1 MTKKSQ
7 GRLMRDA
14 IKKDAKEELN
24 QNRNW
29 DELHERYAECRN
41 LLLMHL
47 AVGEILQRPDIQGEI
62 YKQEAQ
68 TVISNIQLL
77 TKDLNERAQELTM
90 IYGTHSDKTGGCDEN
105 DIMLSFEIMEKYT
118 AWLSLMQANVQPT
131 LAHIMEIT
139 SEVEKRLIAKA
150 AVLDPNVVTDVEV
163 TESTK
168 HNDTLAAGI
177 AAADKTN
184 PKAE

>member
-1 MTKKSQ
+1 
-7 GRLMRDA
+7 
-14 IKKDAKEELN
+14 
-24 QNRNW
+24 
-29 DELHERYAECRN
+29 
-41 LLLMHL
+41 
-47 AVGEILQRPDIQGEI
+47 
-62 YKQEAQ
+62 
-68 TVISNIQLL
+68 
-77 TKDLNERAQELTM
+77 
-90 IYGTHSDKTGGCDEN
+90 
-105 DIMLSFEIMEKYT
+105 
-118 AWLSLMQANVQPT
+118 
-131 LAHIMEIT
+131 MEIT

>member
-1 MTKKSQ
+1 
-7 GRLMRDA
+7 MRDA
-14 IKKDAKEELN
+14 IKKDAKNELN

-47 AVGEILQRPDIQGEI
+47 GVGEILERPDIKGAI
-62 YKQEAQ
+62 YQQEAE
-68 TVISNIQLL
+68 TVITNVQLL
-77 TKDLNERAQELTM
+77 TKDLTERAQELAM
-90 IYGTHSDKTGGCDEN
+90 IFGTHRDKFGGCDEN

-118 AWLSLMQANVQPT
+118 AWLSLMEVNVQPT

-139 SEVEKRLIAKA
+139 SVVEKRLIEQA
-150 AVLDPNVVTDVEV
+150 ALLDPNVVTDVEV
-163 TESTK
+163 TSSTK
-168 HNDTLAAGI
+168 HSDTVAAGI